1 MANRTNIEENIRIGH
16 LLQNA
21 RESHGLTQQDLC
33 KAADLS
39 KNQISAVERGASKAS
54 VQMLLG
60 YCSKIGVTPNDIL
73 GYSGNSNI
81 LPELQTVLSQMDESQ
96 QRRLLNFILSMQK

>member
-1 MANRTNIEENIRIGH
+1 MANQTNIEENIRIGH

-39 KNQISAVERGASKAS
+39 KNQISAVERGASEVTSTGLSSHAAS
-54 VQMLLG
+54 NCLL
-60 YCSKIGVTPNDIL
+60 
-73 GYSGNSNI
+73 
-81 LPELQTVLSQMDESQ
+81 
-96 QRRLLNFILSMQK
+96 